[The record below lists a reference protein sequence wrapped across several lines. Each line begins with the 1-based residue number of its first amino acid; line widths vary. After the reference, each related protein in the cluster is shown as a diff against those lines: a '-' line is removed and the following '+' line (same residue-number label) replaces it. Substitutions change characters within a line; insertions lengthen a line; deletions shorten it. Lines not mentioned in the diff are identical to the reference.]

1 MNETT
6 QNAPAAEQASPQATL
21 DAQPA
26 RKNTRKRLL
35 ALLGLATALAAAGYA
50 AYYYTLVRFHE
61 ETDDA
66 YVTGNLVQLT
76 PQVSG
81 TVVAVHADDTQIVK
95 AGEPVVTLDAAD
107 ANIALANAEASL
119 GQTVRQVSALY
130 ANNNVLAATVQQRQ
144 ADLARARDD
153 LRRRTEVTES
163 GAVAAEDVAHA
174 RDAVKTAEAALE
186 TARQQLASNHTLTD
200 QATVADHPSVMAAA
214 AKVREAYL
222 ADARNTLPAP
232 VTGYVARRSVQVGQR
247 VAPGN
252 PLMAIVPL
260 DGVWVDA
267 NFKEVQLKHIRIGQ
281 PVELHADLYGSK
293 VTYHGKVVGFSA
305 GTGSAF
311 SALPAQN
318 ATGNWIKV
326 VQRLPVRIQLD
337 PVELREH
344 PLQIGLSMQVDVQTR
359 EEGGSAL
366 ASGSRSGNEALYRT
380 TYRTDVFQ
388 RQGEEADREIVRIIA
403 QNRNG
408 TAGTQEAAADVAQQE
423 RKLGPQR
430 AQRSTQ
436 ATPRGSTPH
445 DVPPAA

>member
-6 QNAPAAEQASPQATL
+6 KSDQAADQATVE
-21 DAQPA
+21 AQSPNQ
-26 RKNTRKRLL
+26 NTRKRLL
-35 ALLGLATALAAAGYA
+35 ALLALTSALAAAGYG
-50 AYYYTLVRFHE
+50 AYYYTVARFHE

-66 YVTGNLVQLT
+66 YVNGNLVQLT
-76 PQVSG
+76 PQVTG
-81 TVVAVHADDTQIVK
+81 TVVAVNADDTQIVK
-95 AGEPVVTLDAAD
+95 AGEPVVSLDAAD
-107 ANIALANAEASL
+107 ARVALASAEAAL

-130 ANNNVLAATVQQRQ
+130 VNNNVLDATMQQRQ

-153 LRRRTEVTES
+153 LRRRTEVGEA

-186 TARQQLASNHTLTD
+186 SARQQLASNHALTD
-200 QATVADHPSVMAAA
+200 QASVADHPSVLASA
-214 AKVREAYL
+214 AKVRDAYL
-222 ADARNTLPAP
+222 ANARNTLPAP

-247 VAPGN
+247 VAPGT

-267 NFKEVQLKHIRIGQ
+267 NFKEVQLKHIRVGQ
-281 PVELHADLYGSK
+281 PVELHADLYGGG

-326 VQRLPVRIQLD
+326 VQRLPVRILLD
-337 PVELREH
+337 PEELRAH
-344 PLQIGLSMQVDVQTR
+344 PLQIGLSMQVDVETHTAA
-359 EEGGSAL
+359 GSQL
-366 ASGSRSGNEALYRT
+366 ATSGATPYRT

-388 RQGEEADREIVRIIA
+388 RYGEEADREITRIIA
-403 QNRNG
+403 QNSSGKSG
-408 TAGTQEAAADVAQQE
+408 TEVAKQ
-423 RKLGPQR
+423 PVQR
-430 AQRSTQ
+430 AARVAKHQPRAEPVTQ
-436 ATPRGSTPH
+436 AAG
-445 DVPPAA
+445 A

>member
-6 QNAPAAEQASPQATL
+6 KSDQAADQATVE
-21 DAQPA
+21 AQSPNQ
-26 RKNTRKRLL
+26 NTRKRLL
-35 ALLGLATALAAAGYA
+35 ALLALTSALAAAGYG
-50 AYYYTLVRFHE
+50 AYYYTVARFHE

-66 YVTGNLVQLT
+66 YVNGNLIQLT
-76 PQVSG
+76 PQVTG
-81 TVVAVHADDTQIVK
+81 TVVAVNADDTQIVK
-95 AGEPVVTLDAAD
+95 AGEPVVSLDAAD
-107 ANIALANAEASL
+107 ARVALASAEAAL

-130 ANNNVLAATVQQRQ
+130 VNNNVLDATMQQRQ

-153 LRRRTEVTES
+153 LRRRTEVGEA

-186 TARQQLASNHTLTD
+186 SARQQLASNHALTD
-200 QATVADHPSVMAAA
+200 QASVADHPSVLASA
-214 AKVREAYL
+214 AKVRDAYL
-222 ADARNTLPAP
+222 ANARNTLPAP

-247 VAPGN
+247 VAPGT

-267 NFKEVQLKHIRIGQ
+267 NFKEVQLKHIRVGQ
-281 PVELHADLYGSK
+281 PVELHADLYGGG

-326 VQRLPVRIQLD
+326 VQRLPVRILLD
-337 PVELREH
+337 PEELRAH
-344 PLQIGLSMQVDVQTR
+344 PLQIGLSMQVDVETHTAA
-359 EEGGSAL
+359 GSQL
-366 ASGSRSGNEALYRT
+366 ATSGATPYRT

-388 RQGEEADREIVRIIA
+388 RYGEEADREITRIIA
-403 QNRNG
+403 QNSSGKSG
-408 TAGTQEAAADVAQQE
+408 TEVAKQ
-423 RKLGPQR
+423 PAQR
-430 AQRSTQ
+430 APRVAKRQPRAEPVTQ
-436 ATPRGSTPH
+436 AAG
-445 DVPPAA
+445 A